1 MLTECENPPQQDKQ
15 HVKGRREFPPA
26 VRTEL
31 KPFREHWETKR
42 KDYLEFYDYWQEFIN
57 CCRSEQI
64 DEFPNE
70 LMFDW
75 MASWAQN
82 VFFGFFLPTHRS
94 VPQELFHSAVLDLE
108 AFLHAY
114 SYVCPRLSYPD
125 AHRFWAD
132 IPELP
137 NSSERQYPFIVCNDL
152 TNDLDPLR
160 PSEVVRALYG
170 QSQLIKYASVFLNNP
185 TQSDWG
191 HLRSMKW
198 GTDPAQPVWDPE
210 SVFNRCGEMIRE
222 SLPILSKNFRIK
234 LDPSARYPLTT
245 FDVLIQHAENLC
257 NDIDL
262 DQQSLTAP
270 RESEGVKPSAVAAET
285 PTAKR
290 DAPAVNSE
298 QSPSPAM
305 ADETPT
311 AERVAPDEQPLMR
324 IMRLYTNRVSDERIR
339 NIAVIVASKMTVN
352 EKLTKIDA
360 LLPIPTNASAEELGK
375 MFGVTGQAVF
385 KTGWW
390 TLNRKGERDSEIGR
404 RKTKHKRRAEDYE
417 PPTDET
423 G

>member
-137 NSSERQYPFIVCNDL
+137 NSSSERQYPFIVCNDL

-222 SLPILSKNFRIK
+222 SLPILSKNFRIN
-234 LDPSARYPLTT
+234 LDPSAREPLTT

-257 NDIDL
+257 NDIDR

-270 RESEGVKPSAVAAET
+270 RESEGVKPSAVAAGK

-298 QSPSPAM
+298 QPPSSTTSNRPE
-305 ADETPT
+305 DPH
-311 AERVAPDEQPLMR
+311 LLR
-324 IMRLYTNRVSDERIR
+324 IVQVFTNGVFDERFAKAI
-339 NIAVIVASKMTVN
+339 VVVASAMKVDD
-352 EKLTKIDA
+352 KLTELDA
-360 LLPIPTNASAEELGK
+360 LIPIPATASAEQLGEMLK
-375 MFGVTGQAVF
+375 VSKQAVW
-385 KTGWW
+385 KTDWW
-390 TLNRKGERDSEIGR
+390 IRNRKGEKESEIGR
-404 RKTKHKRRAEDYE
+404 RRTKYKKRAEDYE
-417 PPTDET
+417 PPSHET